1 VNMIDAKNL
10 MCVAALGLAAIAL
23 MGQRSGPRVV
33 EAERFVLRDAAGR
46 TRAELRVDGEQSV
59 VLRFKDTDGMPRLT
73 VGTENSAA
81 LIVLNERG
89 GKLRAGLVSL
99 PHGAPGLTLYD
110 KGGKPRA
117 ELSLDRDG
125 AARLTLNDRNGLS
138 TWKTTG
144 R

>member
-1 VNMIDAKNL
+1 
-10 MCVAALGLAAIAL
+10 
-23 MGQRSGPRVV
+23 
-33 EAERFVLRDAAGR
+33 
-46 TRAELRVDGEQSV
+46 
-59 VLRFKDTDGMPRLT
+59 MPRLT